1 MVADRSYM
9 FLQCFVFGDSNAGK
23 TSLIEGLLRQEG
35 QEAEQQP
42 QEAGSPRTALA
53 PKIAV
58 NEVVVSRDHRGRQH
72 QGEHSV
78 LRMFYVGMYKCR
90 GHIVVLAAVLKMQ
103 ILLSSYPF
111 VKHTVKRQGGPLHA
125 DCGLQVTRQCHVACL
140 QL

>member
-1 MVADRSYM
+1 M
-9 FLQCFVFGDSNAGK
+9 FGDSSAGK

-78 LRMFYVGMYKCR
+78 LRIYVGMYN
-90 GHIVVLAAVLKMQ
+90 VEATLWSWLQ
-103 ILLSSYPF
+103 YS
-111 VKHTVKRQGGPLHA
+111 KRRF
-125 DCGLQVTRQCHVACL
+125 C
-140 QL
+140 